1 MVVGTVA
8 VQLLHNF
15 LMVVVVAVV
24 VLPRQVVVLGVP
36 VVELVVLEVELVE
49 EALVVPVVVL
59 PLKLLKRRAHSTLS
73 SLLPVTTRLL
83 LSKLFVKQL
92 A

>member
-1 MVVGTVA
+1 MGIHILHILPIRRKVASMVVGTVA

-49 EALVVPVVVL
+49 EALVVPVVVASQASVR
-59 PLKLLKRRAHSTLS
+59 PLE
-73 SLLPVTTRLL
+73 
-83 LSKLFVKQL
+83 
-92 A
+92 